1 MFYLIALITND
12 KEQHAQTVNPFENME
27 TAKVNYHQK
36 LANFHNA
43 SDVLYAVVE
52 ILDEY
57 GRVLQGFSE
66 IVDHRPE
73 PEAATEE

>member
-1 MFYLIALITND
+1 MYYLIALITNTQ
-12 KEQHAQTVNPFENME
+12 EQHAQTVNPFENLD
-27 TAKVNYHQK
+27 TAKVQYHQK

-73 PEAATEE
+73 PEVTMEE

>member
-1 MFYLIALITND
+1 MFYLIALITNTQ
-12 KEQHAQTVNPFENME
+12 EQHAQTVNPFEDME

-66 IVDHRPE
+66 IVDHRLE
-73 PEAATEE
+73 PEVAVEE

>member
-1 MFYLIALITND
+1 MFYLIALITNTQ
-12 KEQHAQTVNPFENME
+12 EQHAQTVNPFENLDS
-27 TAKVNYHQK
+27 AKVQYHQK

-66 IVDHRPE
+66 IVDHGPE
-73 PEAATEE
+73 PEVSTEE

>member
-1 MFYLIALITND
+1 MFYLISLITNTQ
-12 KEQHAQTVNPFENME
+12 EQHAQTVNPFDNLDN
-27 TAKVNYHQK
+27 AKVQYHQK

-66 IVDHRPE
+66 IVDHRPT
-73 PEAATEE
+73 PKPTEE